1 MFFPHGRGNVASARI
16 SRKNMPESDVGRQMR
31 LTIRHEELFM
41 KNPLY
46 LILELFV
53 NKNADQEEHI
63 PEPEKHDDP
72 FMSMIANFMN
82 DERYLNCSGG
92 SFH

>member
-1 MFFPHGRGNVASARI
+1 
-16 SRKNMPESDVGRQMR
+16 
-31 LTIRHEELFM
+31 M
-41 KNPLY
+41 KNPLS

-82 DERYLNCSGG
+82 DERYLNCRGG